1 VACKASLQLEQ
12 EASFLKRT
20 LDRPRFRLQQSLTR
34 AFGWRSLLLFLL
46 CFCLALSQPFLLAQT
61 SVPSPKD
68 RSISGLVG
76 SGQGLFQSGQYERA
90 ATAWQQAAEVY
101 GARGDRLNQAMALS
115 NLSLTEQQLG
125 QWDRATQALNQS
137 LGLLQGQNSTP
148 AQQILA
154 ATLDIQGQLQR
165 ATGQSKT
172 ALKTWEQAAD
182 LYEKVGDRGSATSAR
197 INQAQALQ
205 DLGLYPR
212 ACQTV
217 LEALTLPHKGCE
229 ISESSLQNLNVQTAK
244 PFHIVGLRSLGNI
257 LRAVGQ
263 PEQSQMVL
271 QKSWQLAKASDDT
284 QNMAAIALSLG
295 NTARIAGNKASSV
308 KQKLASTA
316 GTLLP
321 ANCLSTLTPGTATAA
336 QYYQQAASCYRQAET
351 SAAPSIV
358 TQAQL
363 NLLSLGIQTQYWS
376 LIPELLP
383 KIQTQLAQLPP
394 SRNTLT
400 AQLKLAQNLMCLQS
414 AVNPAPSSELSKELS
429 KFPSPL
435 LESCPAVTLSENALQ
450 RSQIPGWPE
459 IQTLVSTALQQA
471 QSLKDKESEANALGY
486 LAAISQQTG
495 HPSEAQTLT
504 EQVLQKISAFDK
516 PELAYLWQWQL
527 GRLHQLQGREKEAI
541 AAYTLSFETLQSLR
555 RDLVAADSDI
565 QFTFRDSVEPV
576 YRELVDLQLG
586 ATPSQE
592 NLKQARDVIESLQ
605 LAELNNFFREACLDA
620 HPQPIDRLDPNAA
633 VLYGVILPQ
642 RLAVILSMPGKPLL
656 YYETPLKAALNGT
669 TGEIDN
675 TVDDLFATLN
685 PFITASDPLKPNQK
699 IYDWLIRPAEA
710 ELQTGGIKTL
720 VFVLDGVLRGV
731 PVAALH
737 DGKQFL
743 IEKYRL
749 ALTPGLQL
757 LSSQSLSTL
766 KLKTLVGGL
775 AEARQGFASL
785 PGVQQEI
792 KDIAGVVPTDVL
804 LNGNFTRN
812 RLQTAIETAQFP
824 VIHLATHAQFSS
836 RAEDT
841 FLLTWDE
848 RVNVKNLDR
857 FLKDRDR
864 PGRKPIELLI
874 LSACQTAVG
883 DKRAALG
890 LAGVAVRS
898 GARST
903 VATLWSVQ
911 DRSTAD
917 LMTRFYGALNKTG
930 GSKAESL
937 RQAQIALLKSSE
949 YSNPYYWAPFVLVGN
964 WL

>member
-1 VACKASLQLEQ
+1 LNDKLEDRC
-12 EASFLKRT
+12 FRLKRSLKT
-20 LDRPRFRLQQSLTR
+20 SAKRSFR
-34 AFGWRSLLLFLL
+34 WRSLFLIIL
-46 CFCLALSQPFLLAQT
+46 CFCLALSQPLLLAQ
-61 SVPSPKD
+61 SSAPSPKANA
-68 RSISGLVG
+68 SGWVR
-76 SGQGLFQSGQYERA
+76 SGQTLYQTGQYEQA
-90 ATAWQQAAEVY
+90 ATAWKQAANVY
-101 GARGDRLNQAMALS
+101 GAQGDRLNQAMALS
-115 NLSLTEQQLG
+115 NLSLTEQKLG
-125 QWDRATQALNQS
+125 QWDQATQTLTQS
-137 LGLLQGQNSTP
+137 LSLLQGQNGTP

-165 ATGQSKT
+165 ATGQANT
-172 ALKTWEQAAD
+172 ALKTWERAAD
-182 LYEKVGDRGSATSAR
+182 LYGKVGDQTSAASAR
-197 INQAQALQ
+197 VNQSQALQ

-217 LEALTLPHKGCE
+217 LDALALNHKGCE
-229 ISESSLQNLNVQTAK
+229 ITESALQTLKEQTAK

-271 QKSWQLAKASDDT
+271 QKSWQLAQAASDT
-284 QNMAAIALSLG
+284 QNLAAIALSLG
-295 NTARIAGNKASSV
+295 NTARISGNKASTAN
-308 KQKLASTA
+308 QKLASV
-316 GTLLP
+316 GGLP
-321 ANCLSTLTPGTATAA
+321 PVDCLPTLTQGTTTAV
-336 QYYQQAASCYRQAET
+336 QYYQQAAACYRQAEA
-351 SAAPSIV
+351 SASPSV
-358 TQAQL
+358 ATQAQL
-363 NLLSLGIQTQYWS
+363 NLLSLAIQTQHWS

-383 KIQTQLAQLPP
+383 KIQTRLAQLPP
-394 SRNTLT
+394 SRSTLT

-414 AVNPAPSSELSKELS
+414 AQNSEPSQ
-429 KFPSPL
+429 FPSPL
-435 LESCPAVTLSENALQ
+435 LESCPTVTLSENTLQ
-450 RSQIPGWPE
+450 RSQIPAWPE
-459 IQTLVSTALQQA
+459 IQNVVSGALK
-471 QSLKDKESEANALGY
+471 QSQGLGDRQSEANALGY
-486 LAAISQQTG
+486 LAAIAQQTG
-495 HPSEAQTLT
+495 RSSEAQTLT
-504 EQVLQKISAFDK
+504 EQALQKISAFDE

-527 GRLHQLQGREKEAI
+527 GRLHQLQGKEKEAI
-541 AAYTLSFETLQSLR
+541 AAYTLSFGTLQSLR

-576 YRELVDLQLG
+576 YRELVNLQLG
-586 ATPSQE
+586 TTPSQE

-605 LAELNNFFREACLDA
+605 LAELNNYFREACIDA
-620 HPQPIDRLDPNAA
+620 HPKPIDRLDPKAA
-633 VLYGVILPQ
+633 VLYGVMLPQ
-642 RLAVILSMPGKPLL
+642 RLAVILSMPGKPLR
-656 YYETPLKAALNGT
+656 YYETPLKVALNGT
-669 TGEIDN
+669 SGEVEN

-685 PFITASDPLKPNQK
+685 PFIAPSTPLKPNQK

-710 ELQTGGIKTL
+710 DLQTGGIKTL

-737 DGKQFL
+737 DGQKFL
-743 IEKYRL
+743 VENYRL

-757 LSSQSLSTL
+757 LSSQPLSTL

-792 KDIAGVVPTDVL
+792 KDIADVVPTDVL
-804 LNGNFTRN
+804 LNGNFTRS

-848 RVNVKNLDR
+848 RINVKNLDQ

-903 VATLWSVQ
+903 LATLWSVQ
-911 DRSTAD
+911 DQSTAD

-949 YSNPYYWAPFVLVGN
+949 YNNPYYWAPFVLVGN

>member
-1 VACKASLQLEQ
+1 MKDKLE
-12 EASFLKRT
+12 
-20 LDRPRFRLQQSLTR
+20 DRRFRLKRRLKASAKR
-34 AFGWRSLLLFLL
+34 AFRWRSLFLIIL
-46 CFCLALSQPFLLAQT
+46 CFCLALSQPLLLAQ
-61 SVPSPKD
+61 SSAPSPNANA
-68 RSISGLVG
+68 SGWV
-76 SGQGLFQSGQYERA
+76 QSGQTLYQAGQYEQA
-90 ATAWQQAAEVY
+90 ATAWKQAANVY
-101 GARGDRLNQAMALS
+101 GVQGDRLNQAMALS
-115 NLSLTEQQLG
+115 NLSLTEQKLG
-125 QWDRATQALNQS
+125 QWGQAAQTLTQS
-137 LGLLQGQNSTP
+137 LNLLQGQNSTP

-165 ATGQSKT
+165 ATGQSNT
-172 ALKTWEQAAD
+172 ALKTWERAAD
-182 LYEKVGDRGSATSAR
+182 LYGKVGDQTSATSAR
-197 INQAQALQ
+197 INQSQALQ

-217 LEALTLPHKGCE
+217 LEALALNHKGCE
-229 ISESSLQNLNVQTAK
+229 ITEPALQTLKEQTAK

-263 PEQSQMVL
+263 PGQSQMAL
-271 QKSWQLAKASDDT
+271 QKSWQLAQAAGDT
-284 QNMAAIALSLG
+284 QNLTAIALSLG
-295 NTARIAGNKASSV
+295 NTARISGNKASSAN
-308 KQKLASTA
+308 QKLASVA
-316 GTLLP
+316 GALP
-321 ANCLSTLTPGTATAA
+321 PVNCLPTLTQGTATAL
-336 QYYQQAASCYRQAET
+336 QYYQQAASCYRQAES
-351 SAAPSIV
+351 SASPSV
-358 TQAQL
+358 ATQAQL
-363 NLLSLGIQTQYWS
+363 NLLSLAIQTQHWS

-383 KIQTQLAQLPP
+383 KIQTRLAQLPP
-394 SRNTLT
+394 SRSTLT
-400 AQLKLAQNLMCLQS
+400 AQLKLAQTLMCLQS
-414 AVNPAPSSELSKELS
+414 AQNSGFS

-435 LESCPAVTLSENALQ
+435 LESCPAATLPENTLQ
-450 RSQIPGWPE
+450 RSQIPAWPE
-459 IQTLVSTALQQA
+459 IQTVVSAALK
-471 QSLKDKESEANALGY
+471 QSQGLGDRQSEANALGY
-486 LAAISQQTG
+486 LAAIDQQTG
-495 HPSEAQTLT
+495 HAPEAQTLT
-504 EQVLQKISAFDK
+504 EQALQKISAFDE

-527 GRLHQLQGREKEAI
+527 GRLHQLQGKEKDAI
-541 AAYTLSFETLQSLR
+541 AAYTLSFGTLQSLR

-576 YRELVDLQLG
+576 YRELVNLQLG
-586 ATPSQE
+586 TTPSQE

-605 LAELNNFFREACLDA
+605 LAELNNYFREACIDA
-620 HPQPIDRLDPNAA
+620 HPKPIDRLDPQAA
-633 VLYGVILPQ
+633 VLYGVLLPQ
-642 RLAVILSMPGKPLL
+642 RLAVILSIPGKPLR
-656 YYETPLKAALNGT
+656 YYETPLKGVLTGT
-669 TGEIDN
+669 AGEVEN

-685 PFITASDPLKPNQK
+685 PFITPSTPLKPNQK

-710 ELQTGGIKTL
+710 DLQTGGIKTL

-737 DGKQFL
+737 DGRQFL
-743 IEKYRL
+743 VENYRL

-757 LSSQSLSTL
+757 LSSRPLSTL

-792 KDIAGVVPTDVL
+792 KDIADVVPTDVL
-804 LNGNFTRN
+804 LNGNFTRS

-848 RVNVKNLDR
+848 RINVKNLDQ

-903 VATLWSVQ
+903 LATLWSVQ
-911 DRSTAD
+911 DQSTAD

-937 RQAQIALLKSSE
+937 RQAQLALLKSSE
-949 YSNPYYWAPFVLVGN
+949 YNNPYYWAPFVLVGN

>member
-1 VACKASLQLEQ
+1 
-12 EASFLKRT
+12 LKPT
-20 LDRPRFRLQQSLTR
+20 LDDRHFRLQQRLKTFGQT
-34 AFGWRSLLLFLL
+34 AFKWRSLVLLLLF
-46 CFCLALSQPFLLAQT
+46 FCLALSQPLLLAQP
-61 SVPSPKD
+61 SVPSLKGQ
-68 RSISGLVG
+68 SASGLVR
-76 SGQGLFQSGQYERA
+76 SAQELFQSGQYDRA

-101 GARGDRLNQAMALS
+101 GDRGDRLNQAMAFS
-115 NLSLTEQQLG
+115 NLSLTEQNLG
-125 QWDRATQALNQS
+125 QWEQATQALSQS
-137 LGLLQGQNSTP
+137 LRLLQGQNSTP

-182 LYEKVGDRGSATSAR
+182 LYGKVGDKTSATSAL
-197 INQAQALQ
+197 INQSQALQ

-217 LEALTLPHKGCE
+217 LEALALKHKGCE
-229 ISESSLQNLNVQTAK
+229 MTESTLQILNEQTAK
-244 PFHIVGLRSLGNI
+244 PFQIVGLRSLGNI

-263 PEQSQMVL
+263 PEQSQRVL
-271 QKSWQLAKASDDT
+271 QKSWQLAQASGDT
-284 QNMAAIALSLG
+284 QNLAAIALSLG
-295 NTARIAGNKASSV
+295 NTARISGNKASSV
-308 KQKLASTA
+308 KQKLASVV
-316 GTLLP
+316 GTLP
-321 ANCLSTLTPGTATAA
+321 PVDCLSTLTPGTATAA
-336 QYYQQAASCYRQAET
+336 QYYQQAATCYRQAET
-351 SAAPSIV
+351 SASPAIV

-363 NLLSLGIQTQYWS
+363 NLLSLGIQTHYGS
-376 LIPELLP
+376 LISELLP
-383 KIQTQLAQLPP
+383 KIQTRLAQLPP

-414 AVNPAPSSELSKELS
+414 ALNPESSSALSPEVS

-435 LESCPAVTLSENALQ
+435 LESCPAATLSENALQ
-450 RSQIPGWPE
+450 RSQIPAWPE
-459 IQTLVSTALQQA
+459 IQTLVSAALQQS
-471 QSLKDKESEANALGY
+471 QRLGDKESEANALGY

-495 HPSEAQTLT
+495 HASEAQTLT
-504 EQVLQKISAFDK
+504 EKALQKISAFDE

-527 GRLHQLQGREKEAI
+527 GRLHQLQGKEQEAI
-541 AAYTLSFETLQSLR
+541 AAYMLSFGTLQSLR

-586 ATPSQE
+586 ATPSQD

-620 HPQPIDRLDPNAA
+620 HPKPIDRLDPNAA

-642 RLAVILSMPGKPLL
+642 RLAVILSMPGKPLR
-656 YYETPLKAALNGT
+656 YYETPLKVALNGMA
-669 TGEIDN
+669 GEVEN

-685 PFITASDPLKPNQK
+685 PFITPSNPLKPNQK

-737 DGKQFL
+737 DGQHYL
-743 IEKYRL
+743 VEKYRL

-757 LSSQSLSTL
+757 LSSQPLSTL

-792 KDIAGVVPTDVL
+792 KDIADVVPTNVL
-804 LNGNFTRN
+804 LNGNFTRS

-848 RVNVKNLDR
+848 RVNVKNLDQ

-883 DKRAALG
+883 DRRAALG

-898 GARST
+898 GAWST

-911 DRSTAD
+911 DQSTAD

-937 RQAQIALLKSSE
+937 RQAQLALLKSSE

>member
-1 VACKASLQLEQ
+1 
-12 EASFLKRT
+12 LKPT
-20 LDRPRFRLQQSLTR
+20 FDDRHFRLQQRLK
-34 AFGWRSLLLFLL
+34 AFGQAAFKWRSLLLIVL
-46 CFCLALSQPFLLAQT
+46 CFCLAISQPLLLAQP
-61 SVPSPKD
+61 SVPNLKGQSA
-68 RSISGLVG
+68 SGLVQ
-76 SGQGLFQSGQYERA
+76 SAQGLFQSGQYDRA

-101 GARGDRLNQAMALS
+101 GARGDRLNQAMAFS
-115 NLSLTEQQLG
+115 NLSLTEQNLG
-125 QWDRATQALNQS
+125 QWDRATQALSQS
-137 LGLLQGQNSTP
+137 LRLLQGQNNNS

-182 LYEKVGDRGSATSAR
+182 LYAKVGDKTSATSAR
-197 INQAQALQ
+197 INQSQALQ

-217 LEALTLPHKGCE
+217 LEALALNHKGCE
-229 ISESSLQNLNVQTAK
+229 ITESALQTLSEQTAK
-244 PFHIVGLRSLGNI
+244 PFQIVGLRSLGNI

-271 QKSWQLAKASDDT
+271 QKSWQLAQASGDN

-295 NTARIAGNKASSV
+295 NTARISGNKAASV
-308 KQKLASTA
+308 KQKLASVG
-316 GTLLP
+316 GTLP
-321 ANCLSTLTPGTATAA
+321 PVNCLSTLTPGTATAA

-351 SAAPSIV
+351 SASPSIV

-363 NLLSLGIQTQYWS
+363 NLLSLGMQTQYWS

-383 KIQTQLAQLPP
+383 KLQTRLVQLPP

-400 AQLKLAQNLMCLQS
+400 AQFKLAQNLMCLQS
-414 AVNPAPSSELSKELS
+414 ALNPESSPEVS

-435 LESCPAVTLSENALQ
+435 LESCPIASLPENALQ
-450 RSQIPGWPE
+450 RSQIPAWPE
-459 IQTLVSTALQQA
+459 IQTLVSTTLQQS
-471 QSLKDKESEANALGY
+471 QRLGDKESEANALGY

-495 HPSEAQTLT
+495 HASEAQTLT
-504 EQVLQKISAFDK
+504 EQALHKISAFDE

-527 GRLHQLQGREKEAI
+527 GRLHQLQGKTQEAI
-541 AAYTLSFETLQSLR
+541 AAYTLSFGTLQSLR

-586 ATPSQE
+586 ANPSQD

-620 HPQPIDRLDPNAA
+620 HPKPIDRLDPNAA

-642 RLAVILSMPGKPLL
+642 RLAVILSMPGKPLR
-656 YYETPLKAALNGT
+656 YYETPLKVALNGT
-669 TGEIDN
+669 AGEVEN

-685 PFITASDPLKPNQK
+685 PFITPSDPLKPNQK

-737 DGKQFL
+737 DGQQYL
-743 IEKYRL
+743 VEKYRL

-757 LSSQSLSTL
+757 LSSQPLSTL

-792 KDIAGVVPTDVL
+792 KDIADVVPTDVL
-804 LNGNFTRN
+804 LNGNFTRS

-848 RVNVKNLDR
+848 RVNVKNLDQ

-911 DRSTAD
+911 DQSTAD

-949 YSNPYYWAPFVLVGN
+949 YRNPYYWAPFVLVGN